1 MLLGDIIREEMNT
14 LTALHEKIDK
24 RARTKA
30 LLHIFLELGLYNV
43 SDSRSSVSVIY
54 TRPVLPRMPHLFAA
68 VFSFAS
74 DGMENLWHKACLRLV
89 FRCLEFWI
97 G

>member
-43 SDSRSSVSVIY
+43 SDSLGHQSY

-68 VFSFAS
+68 VFLLHRMGWKTCCTKFFF
-74 DGMENLWHKACLRLV
+74 C
-89 FRCLEFWI
+89 
-97 G
+97 